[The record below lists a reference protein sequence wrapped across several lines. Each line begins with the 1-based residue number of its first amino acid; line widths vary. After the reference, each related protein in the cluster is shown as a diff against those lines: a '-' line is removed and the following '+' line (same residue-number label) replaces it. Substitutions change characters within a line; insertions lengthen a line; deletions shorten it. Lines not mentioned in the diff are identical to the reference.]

1 MTGTEKD
8 EQERVVGDVLAKAYR
23 EVTGAPLLSCPPGA
37 SDPPDLL
44 FEWKGVSVGVEVTE
58 LHQFQGQRALYE
70 DVANKT
76 QEIIA
81 QSGRS
86 HKYIGTVISL
96 AHLADSSGRA
106 PIEAEWRRLSIKR
119 PIDRVCEELASAFL
133 GQIKSAD
140 AVPDGPSGKMIHLD
154 ASHHP
159 ASFALFGSRIP
170 VNRRGLPKDPT
181 SVPWPMIVSLP
192 GYTFDDQQMQAHVAK
207 RLLDKTS
214 NKRRNPDK
222 WKAVGHAIL
231 AVHDLPRDRT
241 IYSVS
246 IPWSEW
252 LRAALPTTQVLS
264 EYDELWLVTYDNLHG
279 RALRIGGN
287 PPSPSH
293 AQN

>member
-1 MTGTEKD
+1 
-8 EQERVVGDVLAKAYR
+8 
-23 EVTGAPLLSCPPGA
+23 VTYLRRLIARSPA
-37 SDPPDLL
+37 R
-44 FEWKGVSVGVEVTE
+44 VSVGVEVAE

-70 DVANKT
+70 HVANKT

-86 HKYIGTVISL
+86 HEYVGTVISL
-96 AHLADSSGRA
+96 AQLADSSGRA
-106 PIEAEWRRLSIKR
+106 PIEAEWRRLSMKR

-140 AVPDGPSGKMIHLD
+140 AVPDSPSGKMIHLD

-159 ASFALFGSRIP
+159 AAFAPFSSRIP
-170 VNRRGLPKDPT
+170 VNRLGLPKDPT
-181 SVPWPMIVSLP
+181 SVPWPMIVSSP
-192 GYTFDDQQMQAHVAK
+192 GYTFDDQQMQAHVAE
-207 RLLDKTS
+207 RLLDKTL
-214 NKRRNPDK
+214 NKRRHQYK
-222 WKAVGHAIL
+222 WKAAGHAIL
-231 AVHDLPRDRT
+231 VVHDLPRDRT

-252 LRAALPTTQVLS
+252 LRAALATTQVLS
-264 EYDELWLVTYDNLHG
+264 EYDELWLVTFDNLRG